1 MNEKHKLMKPKDPAR
16 SGRQASRRAKK
27 WQRLSALLLT
37 FLMFAGLFSSCV
49 DEFPATGMIGS
60 QTRAEGR
67 VENTGGLIQD
77 ETTRYWMSQNCRVPI
92 VGPGRVVT
100 QLGNGNLV
108 TVGSGSNKVG
118 NVVDTDLDNYT
129 TPAFKVLAAEV
140 YTPIISI
147 RDLHH
152 VYAAGQKVGFVFK
165 EEGVS
170 TISLD
175 VLNGM
180 TIQTFLNGEEQES
193 VVAYNNES
201 GLLNLDVLSISSG
214 SNISDRELS
223 FSATKPFD
231 EVCLSLYGVS
241 ADVLSNTTI
250 SVKYAFVGENPMIRA
265 TSELEFDYFWGDNKP
280 EVNKYAGLTNGFFL
294 DKDNVVDNDIENSS
308 SLPNNV
314 LTSLLTGGAYFTVN
328 FNKEIPAGYEVGFCY
343 SSGEALNIGLFS
355 TGQPTL
361 TAYKYVG
368 GEWTGNP
375 DGVDETGD
383 KTAVEVTV
391 LNVGI
396 ASGSTKAINNMRL
409 TKPCDQLRLY
419 WTPTVIG
426 ELLELGYVFVYYAYV
441 REPVKLDPV
450 NYFTIGDDKTYQ
462 SAYKLPIPSTDVT
475 YSVVGVPDG
484 VDITNVKVTENYVL
498 QGMTEPGS
506 YTIMAVYTAPNGE
519 KMTQTA
525 TITKKEAKVEGGC
538 NMYITEADHDAKL
551 GTAIADWTGAILEIV
566 DNTKNPECIFNSDHD
581 DYATYT
587 KVASLIG
594 WDDVVSI
601 DVKPFMAQTDI
612 RVGFEVQA
620 ITGLLD
626 LSALSRYRIALYNNG
641 SLVKESNVSQGS
653 VLDVGVLNFD
663 NSRVRLSVEIPQG
676 ETFNHIELWCD
687 NILIVADALKIY
699 NVFYE
704 STQCEDEGPN
714 QACMEVMTDISY
726 GLDIDYEKTVSGG
739 VIGVAV
745 AGIQNLDYLLD
756 GDLETSVNVGAG
768 LLDVGTGVT
777 IGLKFNELPPRQP
790 IGIVINQPTEILTA
804 DVLNGIQVLVYN
816 DDNLVA
822 KSDIDF
828 STVDVNLIAKN
839 GKTYIEIPGDKI
851 TRSYNRIEITTAGIV
866 GLIDQG
872 LNIGG
877 VYTRP
882 DYDGDGIPDCSD
894 DNVQTDIY
902 DLTIDVDHICGT
914 EEMPLFKIMRGGSE
928 GLHYPL
934 EFKDYGHSNGKSVI
948 VDAVVKNVNG
958 ELILTLVDSEFSLTP
973 GYYGISIKANPQ
985 SGDLDQ
991 IHDLESILTNSS
1003 QQHELTN
1010 ICFLSVHPSETTWL
1024 GHNADWNDWD
1034 NWTNGVPWECTDVIL
1049 PSPEYS
1055 ASEIWGVE
1063 AGTISYYPN
1072 LVESNSR
1079 SNTIYDAPYYC
1090 QNIYFASGAELVGQH
1105 KLHYSGKVFI
1115 DKKPEVGSYQLV
1127 SVPLKETITGDMF
1140 IPANRETWEGWR
1152 NNAFDNFFKVI
1163 GDAADNTAYQEQ
1175 RIQPLIYQRFWNQEV
1190 RNESFLSRSAGDYN
1204 TNDLRIVEIDQP
1216 DWSRSFNA
1224 IETHYT
1230 EGQGFAMRVGED
1242 GASAP
1247 SDDNP
1252 YIFHFP
1258 KSYTVYHYYDKSGNQ
1273 LHSSA
1278 DSGNGINRNNDYIGK
1293 LWIDAN
1299 TNANL
1304 WEGISLTRENNGT
1317 LFLFG
1322 NPVMSHIRLDAL
1334 LAANPDVAGVKIFNG
1349 ETYDSYTEEELQSK
1363 RIAPMEAV
1371 FLQTGSMLT
1380 ELRIYLNED
1389 MLVQGEGSRSTYTA
1403 PNQLRLTATS
1413 RGHSAS
1419 CVVVPSS
1426 AASDDYDAREDA
1438 TLLVGSEEGSGVAV
1452 YTVAGGKALSIQ
1464 RMNQSGRIPVG
1475 FYLKEE
1481 GNVTLSFDPQGD
1493 AWQGW
1498 NLVDQQ
1504 TGKRY
1509 PLDSETNLGT
1519 VKSGAGRFYLER
1531 TGN

>member
-16 SGRQASRRAKK
+16 IGRQATRRAKK

-37 FLMFAGLFSSCV
+37 FLMFAGFFSSCV
-49 DEFPATGMIGS
+49 DEFPSVGMNTS
-60 QTRAEGR
+60 QARVEGR
-67 VENTGGLIQD
+67 AENTGGLIQQAD
-77 ETTRYWMSQNCRVPI
+77 GKWMSQNCRVPI
-92 VGPGRVVT
+92 VGPGRIVT

-129 TPAFKVLAAEV
+129 TPDFEVLTAEV
-140 YTPIISI
+140 YTPIIAI

-152 VYAAGQKVGFVFK
+152 IYAAGQKVGFVFK

-180 TIQTFLNGEEQES
+180 TIRTFLNGNEQES
-193 VVAYNNES
+193 IVAYNNES

-265 TSELEFDYFWGDNKP
+265 TSEPEFDYFWGDNKP
-280 EVNKYAGLTNGFFL
+280 EVRDYVGLTNGFFL
-294 DKDNVVDNDIENSS
+294 EKDNVTDSDIENSS
-308 SLPNNV
+308 SLSNNV

-343 SSGEALNIGLFS
+343 SSGDALNIGLFS

-396 ASGSTKAINNMRL
+396 ASGSTKVINNMRL

-441 REPVKLDPV
+441 REPVTLDPV
-450 NYFTIGDDKTYQ
+450 NYFTIGDDATYQ
-462 SAYKLPIPSTDVT
+462 SAYKLPIPSTEVT
-475 YSVVGVPDG
+475 YSVVGVPSG
-484 VDITNVKVTENYVL
+484 VDIADVKVSENYVL
-498 QGMTEPGS
+498 QGMTEPGP

-538 NMYITEADHDAKL
+538 NMYITETEHGAAL
-551 GTAIADWTGAILEIV
+551 GTATNNWTGAVLEIV
-566 DNTKNPECIFNSDHD
+566 DNTENESCIFNSNHD

-587 KVASLIG
+587 KVVSLIG

-601 DVKPFMAQTDI
+601 DINPFTAQTDI
-612 RVGFEVQA
+612 RVGFEVQP

-626 LSALSRYRIALYNNG
+626 LSALSSYRIALYNDG

-663 NSRVRLSVEIPQG
+663 NSRVRLSMEISQG
-676 ETFNHIELWCD
+676 TTFDHIEFWCN

-714 QACMEVMTDISY
+714 QACMEVMTDISH

-768 LLDVGTGVT
+768 LLNVGSGVT
-777 IGLKFNELPPRQP
+777 IGLKFNELPPHQS

-804 DVLNGIQVLVYN
+804 KVLNGIHVLVYN
-816 DDNLVA
+816 DDDLVA
-822 KSDIDF
+822 ESNIDF
-828 STVDVNLIAKN
+828 NTINANLIAKK
-839 GKTYIEIPGDKI
+839 GKTYIEIPGDEI
-851 TRSYNRIEITTAGIV
+851 TKSYNRMEITTAEIV
-866 GLIDQG
+866 GLINQG

-894 DNVQTDIY
+894 DNVQTTDIY

-914 EEMPLFKIMRGGSE
+914 EEMPLFKIKRGGRE
-928 GLHYPL
+928 GHHYPL
-934 EFKDYGHSNGKSVI
+934 EFKDYGHSSGKTEI
-948 VDAVVKNVNG
+948 VDAIVTNVDG
-958 ELILTLVDSEFSLTP
+958 EKILTLVDTEFSLTP

-985 SGDLDQ
+985 SGDLEQ
-991 IHDLESILTNSS
+991 NHNLESILTNSN
-1003 QQHELTN
+1003 QHRELTN

-1024 GHNADWNDWD
+1024 GHNANWNDWD
-1034 NWTNGVPWECTDVIL
+1034 NWTNGVPWDCTDVIL

-1055 ASEIWGVE
+1055 ASEAWGVE
-1063 AGTISYYPN
+1063 ASTISYYPD
-1072 LVESNSR
+1072 LVEGNSR

-1115 DKKPEVGSYQLV
+1115 DKKPKVGSYQLV

-1140 IPANRETWEGWR
+1140 IPANRATWENWR
-1152 NNAFDNFFKVI
+1152 NNAFGNFFKVI
-1163 GDAADNTAYQEQ
+1163 SDADNTDYQEQ

-1190 RNESFLSRSAGDYN
+1190 RNESLLSRAAGDYN
-1204 TNDLRIVEIDQP
+1204 TNDPRIVEVDQP

-1230 EGQGFAMRVGED
+1230 EGQGFAMRVGEN

-1278 DSGNGINRNNDYIGK
+1278 DSGNGISRNDDYIGK
-1293 LWIDAN
+1293 LWIDAY

-1304 WEGISLTRENNGT
+1304 WEGIPLTRENSGT

-1349 ETYDSYTEEELQSK
+1349 ATYDSYTEKDLQSQ
-1363 RIAPMEAV
+1363 RIAPMEAI
-1371 FLQTGSMLT
+1371 FLQTDSILS
-1380 ELRIYLNED
+1380 ELRIYLNEN
-1389 MLVQGEGSRSTYTA
+1389 MLVQGEGSHSTYAA

-1413 RGHSAS
+1413 RGRSAS

-1426 AASDDYDAREDA
+1426 VASDDYDAREDA
-1438 TLLVGSEEGSGVAV
+1438 TLLVGRKVRAWR
-1452 YTVAGGKALSIQ
+1452 SI
-1464 RMNQSGRIPVG
+1464 P
-1475 FYLKEE
+1475 
-1481 GNVTLSFDPQGD
+1481 
-1493 AWQGW
+1493 
-1498 NLVDQQ
+1498 
-1504 TGKRY
+1504 
-1509 PLDSETNLGT
+1509 
-1519 VKSGAGRFYLER
+1519 
-1531 TGN
+1531 